1 MNSVKAHNNGVKLP
15 VPLWEFIAMMASLL
29 ALNALSID
37 TMIPALSMIGEYYQT
52 PNENDQ
58 QLVIAQTFSMLL
70 ALRFIQGVFAA
81 GFRVIATSIV
91 RDIASGRTMASILSL
106 IFWG

>member
-1 MNSVKAHNNGVKLP
+1 MNATHAHKTALKLP
-15 VPLWEFIAMMASLL
+15 VPLWEFIAMIASLL

-58 QLVIAQTFSMLL
+58 QLVDLP
-70 ALRFIQGVFAA
+70 LRV
-81 GFRVIATSIV
+81 
-91 RDIASGRTMASILSL
+91 
-106 IFWG
+106 